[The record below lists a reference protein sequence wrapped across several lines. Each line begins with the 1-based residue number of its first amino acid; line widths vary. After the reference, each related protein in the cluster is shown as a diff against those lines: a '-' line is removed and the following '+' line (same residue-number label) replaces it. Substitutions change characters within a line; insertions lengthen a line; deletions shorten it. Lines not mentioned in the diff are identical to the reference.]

1 MPDPSFSLPHSETV
15 ELLQGGYR
23 YALSLTHHKANAEDL
38 VQEACL
44 KLFRRYGELRSKPLF
59 FVTIRRLYIDRL
71 RQPHALPPEEFFGQE
86 EPVSPIA
93 AENGAAEDLNL
104 LLSQLRPAEREAL
117 YLHHVEGY
125 TAQEIADLTG
135 SPRNTVLSLLNR
147 GLRKLQNAGA
157 DPGMK
162 SIPPLDR

>member
-1 MPDPSFSLPHSETV
+1 MPDLSSLDSPSETS

-44 KLFRRYGELRSKPLF
+44 KLFRRYGELRSRSLLF
-59 FVTIRRLYIDRL
+59 VAIRRLYIDRL
-71 RQPHALPPEEFFGQE
+71 RQPHLLLTDEWSELA
-86 EPVSPIA
+86 EPANPVA
-93 AENGAAEDLNL
+93 TENGTTDDLNL

-125 TAQEIADLTG
+125 TAQEIADFTG

-147 GLRKLQNAGA
+147 GLRKLQNAGSDA
-157 DPGMK
+157 P
-162 SIPPLDR
+162 R